1 MSDPAG
7 EEDDFGADQAPEPEE
22 SGPNRRCIASGAV
35 KPAEGMLRFVI
46 GPDGTVVPDLA
57 HKLPGR
63 GIWLSAD
70 RDMVNTAT
78 KKNLF
83 SKAAR
88 RKVTVPADLGDR
100 VEFLLLRHCLELIG
114 LARRAGQAMMGYD
127 GRGKVR
133 ALAPNLPLVDV
144 LTGDELGAAFGRDH
158 AVHVILT
165 RGRLAEALRVEAGR
179 LAGFRPDSP
188 APPTGA

>member
-1 MSDPAG
+1 
-7 EEDDFGADQAPEPEE
+7 
-22 SGPNRRCIASGAV
+22 
-35 KPAEGMLRFVI
+35 
-46 GPDGTVVPDLA
+46 
-57 HKLPGR
+57 
-63 GIWLSAD
+63 
-70 RDMVNTAT
+70 
-78 KKNLF
+78 
-83 SKAAR
+83 
-88 RKVTVPADLGDR
+88 
-100 VEFLLLRHCLELIG
+100 
-114 LARRAGQAMMGYD
+114 MMGYDKVRGELKAGRGALLVEAADGAAD